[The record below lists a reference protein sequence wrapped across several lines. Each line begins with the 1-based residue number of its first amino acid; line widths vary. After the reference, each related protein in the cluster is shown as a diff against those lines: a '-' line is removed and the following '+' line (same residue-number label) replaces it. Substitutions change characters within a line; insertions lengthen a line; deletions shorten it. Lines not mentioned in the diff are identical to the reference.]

1 MLRRKRRRKKG
12 RRKEEEEG
20 RGKFREMYV
29 PQNREHC
36 YKKQLESLNQIASP
50 DSPPPSHKQLSKID
64 PQLYIFIKTSFAHKN
79 IFIDSVAWSSGLQSK

>member
-1 MLRRKRRRKKG
+1 VLRRKRRRKKG

-50 DSPPPSHKQLSKID
+50 DSPPPSHKQRSKI
-64 PQLYIFIKTSFAHKN
+64 TS
-79 IFIDSVAWSSGLQSK
+79 WQSRPAFFTYNSHTDTRELS